1 MVSRLLLGCLSLL
14 WASIVLSQDVGLR
27 ASVDR
32 ATVRENE
39 SLTYILRAEGQ
50 TRDRPDLASL
60 GADFDVLETRSSM
73 SVQMAGGQTTTVTEW
88 LLQLMPRGPGNFT
101 LPPVALA
108 GTLSN
113 PVDVE
118 VLPALAGDAPA
129 DIFLE
134 VEATPQTAYAQAEVI
149 FTVRLFR
156 GVNTGR
162 SSLSEPEVTGGEA
175 IIERLADDREYQVV
189 RDGRNFLTL
198 ERRYAVFPQSAGAL
212 TIEPV
217 TLDAVV
223 ITSSGFRGVQVF
235 SSEALEL
242 EVLDAVPP
250 PQQWASAAWLPV
262 RTLTLT
268 ERWSADGEP
277 MTAGIPQT
285 RTLITE
291 AEGVQESQL
300 PELAIL
306 PADGIRQYPDQ
317 PELTRE
323 VTQRGLQ
330 ARRTERYA
338 VIAQAEGRPMLPG
351 VVLPWFDVTEGT
363 WKAATLPSRELEIL
377 PSAEQSA
384 LQPVADPQATPAPTA
399 ETSSPVI
406 WQAVSAAL
414 FVAWLATLGLWWN
427 SRRPTQIP
435 AESAEQT
442 APRRASNRRLLRQLR
457 AACQA
462 NDAHRAQALL
472 LEWGA
477 LRLPG
482 AEPVTLG
489 AMAERLPGGFAE
501 AVAELERSLY
511 GPEQGSW
518 NGAALAA
525 EVGRVDSV
533 SKKADHHEDAL
544 LPLYR

>member
-1 MVSRLLLGCLSLL
+1 MSRLLLLCLWII
-14 WASIVLSQDVGLR
+14 WAGAVLSQDVRLR

-50 TRDRPDLASL
+50 TRERPDLESL
-60 GADFDVLETRSSM
+60 AVDFDILETRSSM
-73 SVQMAGGQTTTVTEW
+73 SVQMAGGQTSTVTEW
-88 LLQLMPRGPGNFT
+88 LMQLMPRSPGQFT
-101 LPPVALA
+101 LPPVSLA
-108 GTLSN
+108 GALSN

-118 VLPALAGDAPA
+118 VLPALSGDAPA

-149 FTVRLFR
+149 YTVRLYR

-162 SSLSEPEVTGGEA
+162 SSLSEPEVEGGEA
-175 IIERLADDREYQVV
+175 IVERLADDREYQVV
-189 RDGRNFLTL
+189 RDGRQFATL
-198 ERRYAVFPQSAGAL
+198 ERRYAIFPQSAGPL
-212 TIEPV
+212 TIQPV

-235 SSEALEL
+235 SSEAVEL
-242 EVLDAVPP
+242 EVLDPVPP
-250 PQQWASAAWLPV
+250 PQQWVDAAWLPA
-262 RTLTLT
+262 RTLALT
-268 ERWSADGEP
+268 ERWSAEGEP

-285 RTLITE
+285 RTLIVE

-317 PELTRE
+317 PELARE

-338 VIAQAEGRPMLPG
+338 VIAQAEGRPMLPDL
-351 VVLPWFDVTEGT
+351 VLPWFDVTEGA
-363 WKAATLPSRELEIL
+363 WKAASLPPRELEIL
-377 PSAEQSA
+377 PSTEQPA
-384 LQPVADPQATPAPTA
+384 VQPVLDQPEAPADAAEAP
-399 ETSSPVI
+399 SSGL
-406 WQAVSAAL
+406 WQAVSAGL
-414 FVAWLATLGLWWN
+414 FVAWLATLGLWWQ
-427 SRRPTQIP
+427 SRRPAPEP
-435 AESAEQT
+435 ASHAEQAT
-442 APRRASNRRLLRQLR
+442 PRRTSNRRLLRQLR

-462 NDAHRAQALL
+462 NDGRRAHDLL

-482 AEPVTLG
+482 PAPSSLG
-489 AMAERLPGGFAE
+489 AMAQRLPGGFAE

-511 GPEQGSW
+511 GPDAGSW
-518 NGAALAA
+518 NGAVLAA
-525 EVGRVDSV
+525 ELSEVDSV
-533 SKKADHHEDAL
+533 SSSTDRRDDTL

>member
-1 MVSRLLLGCLSLL
+1 M
-14 WASIVLSQDVGLR
+14 
-27 ASVDR
+27 
-32 ATVRENE
+32 
-39 SLTYILRAEGQ
+39 
-50 TRDRPDLASL
+50 
-60 GADFDVLETRSSM
+60 
-73 SVQMAGGQTTTVTEW
+73 
-88 LLQLMPRGPGNFT
+88 QLMPQGPGRFT

-108 GTLSN
+108 GVLSN

-134 VEATPQTAYAQAEVI
+134 VEATPETAYAQAEVI

-162 SSLSEPEVTGGEA
+162 SSLSEPEVAGGEA
-175 IIERLADDREYQVV
+175 IVERLADDREYQVV
-189 RDGRNFLTL
+189 RDGRNFMTL
-198 ERRYAVFPQSAGAL
+198 ERRYAIFPQSAGSL
-212 TIEPV
+212 TIQPV

-235 SSEALEL
+235 SSEAFEL
-242 EVLDAVPP
+242 EVLDPVPP
-250 PQQWASAAWLPV
+250 PQQWAGAAWLPA
-262 RTLTLT
+262 RTLALT
-268 ERWSADGEP
+268 QRWSADGEP

-285 RTLITE
+285 RTLIIE

-300 PELAIL
+300 PELAVL

-317 PELTRE
+317 PELARE
-323 VTQRGLQ
+323 ITQRGLQ

-351 VVLPWFDVTEGT
+351 VVLPWFDVTEGA
-363 WKAATLPSRELEIL
+363 WKAATLPPRDLEIL
-377 PSAEQSA
+377 PSAEQPA
-384 LQPVADPQATPAPTA
+384 LQPVAETLAAPATAGEAP
-399 ETSSPVI
+399 SPGV
-406 WQAVSAAL
+406 WRAVSAGL
-414 FVAWLATLGLWWN
+414 FVAWLATIGLWWQ
-427 SRRPTQIP
+427 SRRPER
-435 AESAEQT
+435 ESAASTEET

-462 NDAHRAQALL
+462 NDARRAHALL

-482 AEPVTLG
+482 AEPSSLG
-489 AMAERLPGGFAE
+489 AMAQRLPGGFAE

-511 GPEQGSW
+511 GPDEGSW

-525 EVGRVDSV
+525 ELAKVDSV
-533 SKKADHHEDAL
+533 SRSEDRREDAL

>member
-1 MVSRLLLGCLSLL
+1 VVSRLLLACLGVI
-14 WASIVLSQDVGLR
+14 WASAVLSQDVSLR

-50 TRDRPDLASL
+50 VRDRPDLAPL
-60 GADFDVLETRSSM
+60 ANDFDILETRSSM

-88 LLQLMPRGPGNFT
+88 LMQLMPRGPGRFT
-101 LPPVALA
+101 LPPVAL
-108 GTLSN
+108 GGSFSN
-113 PVDVE
+113 PVEVE
-118 VLPALAGDAPA
+118 VQPALAGDAPA

-134 VEATPQTAYAQAEVI
+134 VEATPATAYAQAEVI
-149 FTVRLFR
+149 YTVRLFR

-162 SSLSEPEVTGGEA
+162 SSLSEPEVAGGEA

-189 RDGRNFLTL
+189 RDGRSFMTL
-198 ERRYAVFPQSAGAL
+198 ERRYAIFPQSAGSL
-212 TIEPV
+212 TIQPV

-235 SSEALEL
+235 SSESLEL
-242 EVLDAVPP
+242 EVLDPVPP
-250 PQQWASAAWLPV
+250 PQQWADAAWLPA
-262 RTLTLT
+262 RNLALT

-285 RTLITE
+285 RALIIE

-300 PELAIL
+300 PELAVL
-306 PADGIRQYPDQ
+306 PANGIRQYPDQ

-323 VTQRGLQ
+323 ITQRGLQ

-351 VVLPWFDVTEGT
+351 VVLPWFDVSEGV

-377 PSAEQSA
+377 PSTEQSA
-384 LQPVADPQATPAPTA
+384 LQAVVDPQAMPGTPAEASAPG
-399 ETSSPVI
+399 I
-406 WQAVSAAL
+406 WRAVSAGL
-414 FVAWLATLGLWWN
+414 FVAWLATLGLWWQ
-427 SRRPTQIP
+427 SRRPEREPAPST
-435 AESAEQT
+435 AEST
-442 APRRASNRRLLRQLR
+442 PRRASNRRLLRQLR

-462 NDAHRAQALL
+462 NDARRSHALL

-482 AEPVTLG
+482 GEPSSLG
-489 AMAERLPGGFAE
+489 AMAQRLPGGLAE

-511 GPEQGSW
+511 GPEEASW
-518 NGAALAA
+518 SGAALAA
-525 EVGRVDSV
+525 ELAKVDSV
-533 SKKADHHEDAL
+533 TRSADQREDAL
-544 LPLYR
+544 LPLYQ